1 MTPQVLLDALRQA
14 FLILD
19 MVSLMIFDEC
29 HHATGNHPYTRI
41 MKVLWKDHFF
51 AIITKLRT
59 TFFLSTNFYHL
70 YLLNRSSIIDLSI
83 SQMCLV

>member
-1 MTPQVLLDALRQA
+1 MFLNETLNKITAAKLQNPSVMLHLLDSPHKKLQVMVMTPQVLLDALRQA

-41 MKVLWKDHFF
+41 MKVF
-51 AIITKLRT
+51 
-59 TFFLSTNFYHL
+59 
-70 YLLNRSSIIDLSI
+70 
-83 SQMCLV
+83 